1 MNAATNTEIP
11 ARPNYRPGQGLVMKI
26 SPTMQRAIVAF
37 SRLNCRQTFTEFT
50 ILPFCLPN
58 RHAKSLRR
66 APDPGRD
73 RADRRPPGIVASL
86 VLQHRPDR
94 PLSY

>member
-66 APDPGRD
+66 APD
-73 RADRRPPGIVASL
+73 RRPPGIVASL
-86 VLQHRPDR
+86 VRQHRPDR